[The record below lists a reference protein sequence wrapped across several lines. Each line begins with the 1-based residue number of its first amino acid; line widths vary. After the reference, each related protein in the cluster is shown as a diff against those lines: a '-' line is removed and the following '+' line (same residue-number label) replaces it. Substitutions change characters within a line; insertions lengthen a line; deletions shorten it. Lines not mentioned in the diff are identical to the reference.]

1 MIESDFPEYIISQII
16 YYEKNWN
23 TKMISIIIPMYNSK
37 KTIIQTLKGFEDQ
50 TNNDFEIIIVDDGS
64 TDDSSG
70 LITQYKDQ
78 SELII
83 KLLSQ
88 KNSGPAKARN
98 LGVKHSQGEI
108 IIFLDSDCIPPRNWV
123 EKMVEPLNEKIV
135 GCNCGYKVIKKE
147 SLIARYVDYE
157 IAKRH
162 EKLIGRNIDT
172 IGTYSASFK
181 KNIFEDIGGFDTKY
195 SDASGEDFNFAFDI
209 RKKGYDLF
217 FTDKTFVYHHHPD
230 SLSKFLK
237 QQFWR
242 GYWRV
247 KMYLGNKDRIIKG
260 DSYTGYEAQI
270 QFILSGFLLISIP
283 MIVFYPVIT
292 LLCFAILLL
301 SNVPLGLWAFKREKK
316 FLVIAPILASMRSLA
331 GSIGVYKYIIENMLK

>member
-1 MIESDFPEYIISQII
+1 
-16 YYEKNWN
+16 
-23 TKMISIIIPMYNSK
+23 MISIIIPMYNSK

-50 TNNDFEIIIVDDGS
+50 TKNDFEIIIVDDGS

-70 LITQYKDQ
+70 LIKQYKDQ
-78 SELII
+78 SELTI

-98 LGVKHSQGEI
+98 LG
-108 IIFLDSDCIPPRNWV
+108 
-123 EKMVEPLNEKIV
+123 VEPLNEKIV

-247 KMYLGNKDRIIKG
+247 KMYLGNKDKIIKG

-292 LLCFAILLL
+292 LLCFSILLL